1 MKRKFVC
8 CALFA
13 GAMLV
18 QQGRASAAVINPVN
32 DEKLAFVTVKYSNP
46 TGYFL
51 GKAPELIL
59 NTAVGGVRLDPNQT
73 FRVLPN
79 QAAHLLLRQN
89 ASIPSYSLAMT
100 LPLVAGKT
108 HVLEVPQLEFS
119 WPRDAFNVEVGP
131 IPRVEVRRPYSP
143 PFATFSLEKTPL
155 STVGNE
161 NFLALGVLPGTYE
174 VYYSIL
180 KPFGGPSTGTTDWGQ
195 SNAFQFSE
203 ADLPRRSTARFHTN
217 DKGTFPDAIIP
228 NCKGSPVHVW
238 AANGG
243 LSPSLFKTHYNVPVN
258 DAKSVHDVKYY
269 DSPHGSAISYFAQF
283 GSIQIPLS
291 ISAGKQAEIDVKRL
305 DVNQVKIVRED
316 QTEYLAPSTF
326 RVVYKRESDRT
337 RVEYELS
344 YYDCTTRVSR
354 FKAPAGLYLPS
365 GNYTV
370 EIWYETP
377 EGVKTKYIDVT
388 L

>member
-1 MKRKFVC
+1 MKQKLVC

-13 GAMLV
+13 GGMLV
-18 QQGRASAAVINPVN
+18 QQGNASAAVINPVN
-32 DEKLAFVTVKYSNP
+32 DEKLAIVTVKYSNP
-46 TGYFL
+46 AGYFL
-51 GKAPELIL
+51 GKMPELIL

-131 IPRVEVRRPYSP
+131 IPRIEVRQPYSP
-143 PFATFSLEKTPL
+143 PFAAINLDKAFLNS
-155 STVGNE
+155 GDE
-161 NFLALGVLPGTYE
+161 NYSALGVLPGSYE
-174 VYYSIL
+174 FQYSIV
-180 KPFGGPSTGTTDWGQ
+180 KPYQIASAGATNWGK
-195 SNAFQFSE
+195 SMAFRLSE
-203 ADLPRRSTARFHTN
+203 TDLPLRSTARFHTA

-228 NCKGSPVHVW
+228 NCQGSPVYVW
-238 AANGG
+238 APSGG
-243 LSPSLFKTHYNVPVN
+243 LSASVFKTHFNVPVK
-258 DAKSVHDVKYY
+258 DAKSFHDVKYY
-269 DSPHGSAISYFAQF
+269 DSPHGSSLSYFAHF

-291 ISAGKQAEIDVKRL
+291 VSAGKQTEIDVKRL
-305 DVNQVKIVRED
+305 DVNQVKVLRED

-326 RVVYKRESDRT
+326 HVLHKRESDRSW
-337 RVEYELS
+337 VNYELS
-344 YYDCTTRVSR
+344 YYDCTTRVSK

-365 GNYTV
+365 GDYV
-370 EIWYETP
+370 VKIRYETP
-377 EGVKTKYIDVT
+377 EGAKEKVIEVT